1 MLIDYDLDALLV
13 PSNRELRDSVS
24 SAALNEMID
33 QDIRSIELS
42 LDRILDVVAVRAQQQ
57 CDHHYDYRHDLKEE
71 GSEEF
76 AKFGTRIRY
85 SERTLQ
91 LVWYK
96 NVFSKGGRFF
106 SQQLP
111 RGKRLRYLQ
120 RTFGSA
126 SETESKL
133 IEHIEDRY
141 ALIRDLSEA
150 LKRSRDSLAEIKRR
164 ATKLRESVY

>member
-1 MLIDYDLDALLV
+1 MVIEYDLAAVLD
-13 PSNRELRDSVS
+13 PKNREGRDSIS
-24 SAALNEMID
+24 SEALNEMIE
-33 QDIRSIELS
+33 QDIRTIEVA
-42 LDRILDVVAVRAQQQ
+42 LDRILHIAAIRGQQQ
-57 CDHHYDYRHDLKEE
+57 ADHHYDYRHDLKEE
-71 GSEEF
+71 GAEEF
-76 AKFGTRIRY
+76 ARFGTRVRFQ
-85 SERTLQ
+85 ERTLQ

-120 RTFGSA
+120 RTFSSA
-126 SETESKL
+126 GETEQQL

-164 ATKLRESVY
+164 ATKLRESI